1 MSHAWNPKV
10 QTGQIEPDEAGPKP
24 DEGIVVD
31 ILLIVGAT
39 MALFGAFQG
48 AISYRAYTAGT
59 AEHIANT
66 KAGTIVVP
74 EEAPG
79 NPGRKAGA
87 IVGFTTAGIRILMV
101 IYRWEAVGITRHADA
116 VQVTSERKDRPVL
129 S

>member
-1 MSHAWNPKV
+1 MR
-10 QTGQIEPDEAGPKP
+10 
-24 DEGIVVD
+24 GIRKYRRAKSSQMKRVRSPTRASLWD

-87 IVGFTTAGIRILMV
+87 IVGFTTAGIGILMV
-101 IYRWEAVGITRHADA
+101 IISLEAVGITRPRGRG
-116 VQVTSERKDRPVL
+116 SSNE
-129 S
+129 